1 MPILAYVM
9 KKEVEKYKAIGEEN
23 RLRILRILLK
33 AGTELCVCE
42 IVDTLKKPQYTISK
56 HLGILKNA
64 ELVEER
70 RDGKLILYKAKNNE
84 SLNKKIFDS
93 IELVK
98 NGEVFERDFSN
109 LKARLDLRENGKIV
123 VTNNN

>member
-1 MPILAYVM
+1 MSTLAYIM
-9 KKEVEKYKAIGEEN
+9 KKEVDKYKAIGEEN

-42 IVDTLKKPQYTISK
+42 IVDALKKPQYTISK
-56 HLGILKNA
+56 HLGILRNA

-70 RDGKLILYKAKNNE
+70 RDGKLILYKAKSNN

-93 IELVK
+93 IEFVQDGK
-98 NGEVFERDFSN
+98 IFKQDSIN
-109 LKARLDLRENGKIV
+109 LKARLNLRENGKIV
-123 VTNNN
+123 VTNSN